1 MDNKN
6 IGIIIQR
13 QDNKILLYDDNY
25 YIKTRIYDN
34 ESIEKTIEKALEKVI
49 DNKLFKIK
57 NEYEEIN
64 EYKNITPFQAI
75 NDIYKMYLVEV
86 CVYNEVLPFLTKGD
100 LYEKLYSCPQKLFY
114 EKYILRYDKYK
125 NFLQCVFTSIVIIFI
140 TIIIVSNTDILR
152 NQILIMFIYLTI
164 LATLC
169 FYLLGIPRITTHI
182 LNYIINEKILQYSN
196 ISSIMIGVL
205 SVLII
210 YANKW

>member
-140 TIIIVSNTDILR
+140 TIIIVSNTDILK

-210 YANKW
+210 YANK